1 MTRLSVNVNKIATL
15 RNSRGTNMPNLE
27 LVTESIIRF
36 GADGITIHPRP
47 DERHIKYSDI
57 SPIADLTKDKVEFN
71 IEGFPSEKFLK
82 KVLEV
87 KPDQVTLVPDK
98 PDTLTSLEGWDT
110 IKHQDMLKQIVK
122 DLQQDDIRVS
132 IFIHPNL
139 EMVKAI
145 TKINADRIEL
155 FTGLYAE
162 NKNTINEYI
171 QCSQYAH
178 TCGIGVNAGHDLDLE
193 NLSFFV
199 EKMPFLDEVS
209 IGHAL
214 ISESLFLGLE
224 KTIKMYKEILA

>member
-1 MTRLSVNVNKIATL
+1 MTKLSVNVNKIATL
-15 RNSRGTNMPNLE
+15 RNSRGSNNPDLE
-27 LVTESIIRF
+27 SVTASIIRF
-36 GADGITIHPRP
+36 GSDGITIHPRP

-57 SPIADLTKDKVEFN
+57 FPISNLTKDKVEFN

-82 KVLEV
+82 KVTEI

-110 IKHQDMLKQIVK
+110 IQNRDMLQKIIQ
-122 DLQQDDIRVS
+122 DLHSSGIRVA

-139 EMVKAI
+139 DMLKGAFE
-145 TKINADRIEL
+145 INADRIEL
-155 FTGLYAE
+155 FTGIYAT
-162 NKNTINEYI
+162 NKQTIDSYI
-171 QCSQYAH
+171 DCSEYAH
-178 TCGIGVNAGHDLDLE
+178 SLGIGVNAGHDLDLN
-193 NLSFFV
+193 NLPFFIS
-199 EKMPFLDEVS
+199 KMPYLDEVS

>member
-15 RNSRGTNMPNLE
+15 RNARGNNIPDLE
-27 LVTESIIRF
+27 SVTASIIRF
-36 GADGITIHPRP
+36 GSDGITIHPRP

-57 SPIADLTKDKVEFN
+57 SPISDLTKDKVEFN

-110 IKHQDMLKQIVK
+110 IKNRDMLKKIIQT
-122 DLQQDDIRVS
+122 LRSSDIRVA
-132 IFIHPNL
+132 IFVHPNL
-139 EMVKAI
+139 DMLKGAFEI
-145 TKINADRIEL
+145 QADRIEL
-155 FTGLYAE
+155 FTGIYAE
-162 NKNTINEYI
+162 KKQTIDSYVA
-171 QCSQYAH
+171 CSEYAH
-178 TCGIGVNAGHDLDLE
+178 SVGMGVNAGHDLDLN
-193 NLSFFV
+193 NLPFFIGA
-199 EKMPFLDEVS
+199 MPYLNEVS

>member
-1 MTRLSVNVNKIATL
+1 MTKLSVNVNKIATL
-15 RNSRGTNMPNLE
+15 RNSRGSNNPDLE
-27 LVTESIIRF
+27 SVAASIIRF
-36 GADGITIHPRP
+36 GSDGITIHPRP

-57 SPIADLTKDKVEFN
+57 FPISNLTKDKVEFN

-82 KVLEV
+82 KAMEI

-110 IKHQDMLKQIVK
+110 IQNRDMLQKIIQ
-122 DLQQDDIRVS
+122 DLHSSDIRVA

-139 EMVKAI
+139 DMLKGAFE
-145 TKINADRIEL
+145 INADRIEL
-155 FTGLYAE
+155 FTGIYAT
-162 NKNTINEYI
+162 NKQTIDSYI
-171 QCSQYAH
+171 DCSEYAH
-178 TCGIGVNAGHDLDLE
+178 SLGMGVNAGHDLDLN
-193 NLSFFV
+193 NLPFFIS
-199 EKMPFLDEVS
+199 KMPYLDEVS